1 MLLQYRGYEIG
12 GLVGKLSGSLAS
24 IEKSI
29 ASKEAKYNTLIDN
42 VHSDGII
49 AGERGIGGLVSKVD
63 NSRIS
68 NSSFTGRITNTYDTT
83 ALT

>member
-1 MLLQYRGYEIG
+1 TLNTATIQN
-12 GLVGKLSGSLAS
+12 LSIKEANVSSKEDAAT
-24 IEKSI
+24 I
-29 ASKEAKYNTLIDN
+29 SKEAKYNTLIDN

-68 NSSFTGRITNTYDTT
+68 NSSFTGRITNTYDT
-83 ALT
+83 